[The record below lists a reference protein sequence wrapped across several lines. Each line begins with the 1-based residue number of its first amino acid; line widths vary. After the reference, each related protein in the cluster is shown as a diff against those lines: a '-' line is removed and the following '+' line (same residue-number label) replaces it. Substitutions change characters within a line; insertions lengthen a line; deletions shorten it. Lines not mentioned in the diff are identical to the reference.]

1 MAKNTIHI
9 PKFLTE
15 MRSIWL
21 FLATIFVV
29 TIVFS
34 LVYRPAYFMKSV
46 QPVSSLNI
54 YIYSL
59 IMISSGA
66 AIIALSRMLLHFAQ
80 RKMTMEFFHFVL
92 WLVLELVFMDAILT
106 VIAFFLG
113 NKAGLP
119 FSDKLW
125 HVTLDMLLVIG
136 VPYIITVLMFYLDDR
151 RRQIAVLQRVVN
163 SMTESGL
170 NENDNINFHD
180 RGGKLAFSTRRGNVL
195 YIEAADNYS
204 NIHYINE
211 DKEDTFILHN
221 SMKQLDAS
229 DEYKSLLRCHRGYMV
244 NIDNVK
250 LLKKEK
256 GILVLELTQ
265 GARSIPVSKT
275 YTDRVVRFLAG
286 EHEA

>member
-211 DKEDTFILHN
+211 DHEDCFILHN
-221 SMKQLDAS
+221 SMKNVEDTYAS
-229 DEYKSLLRCHRGYMV
+229 IGMLRCHRGYLV
-244 NIDNVK
+244 NLENVK
-250 LLKKEK
+250 LIRKEK
-256 GILVLELTQ
+256 DGMVIELAQSNKT
-265 GARSIPVSKT
+265 IPVSKT
-275 YTDRVVRFLAG
+275 YVNKVAHSFAG
-286 EHEA
+286 NISE

>member
-34 LVYRPAYFMKSV
+34 LVYRPAYFMKSD

-92 WLVLELVFMDAILT
+92 WLVLELAVH
-106 VIAFFLG
+106 
-113 NKAGLP
+113 KA
-119 FSDKLW
+119 
-125 HVTLDMLLVIG
+125 
-136 VPYIITVLMFYLDDR
+136 
-151 RRQIAVLQRVVN
+151 
-163 SMTESGL
+163 
-170 NENDNINFHD
+170 
-180 RGGKLAFSTRRGNVL
+180 
-195 YIEAADNYS
+195 
-204 NIHYINE
+204 
-211 DKEDTFILHN
+211 
-221 SMKQLDAS
+221 
-229 DEYKSLLRCHRGYMV
+229 
-244 NIDNVK
+244 
-250 LLKKEK
+250 
-256 GILVLELTQ
+256 
-265 GARSIPVSKT
+265 
-275 YTDRVVRFLAG
+275 
-286 EHEA
+286 